1 MNERTD
7 YRSQLQA
14 GRWFQ
19 GLPEALQTHLLAL
32 AQPRQLPPG
41 QRLFA
46 RGDAPCGLYCVVEG
60 AIRISA
66 VSENGKEA
74 LLILVEAPHWFGEI
88 ALFDGQARTHD
99 AYAEGHTQLL
109 QVPQAALLELLRREP
124 HYWRDMALL

>member
-1 MNERTD
+1 MNARTD

-66 VSENGKEA
+66 VSEHGKEA
-74 LLILVEAPHWFGEI
+74 LLILVEPPHWFGEI
-88 ALFDGQARTHD
+88 ALFDGQART
-99 AYAEGHTQLL
+99 TTPTPK
-109 QVPQAALLELLRREP
+109 VPPNCCRCRRRHCSSCSGASRATGATWP
-124 HYWRDMALL
+124 C

>member
-88 ALFDGQARTHD
+88 VQAWREAT
-99 AYAEGHTQLL
+99 YA
-109 QVPQAALLELLRREP
+109 AAGVTPRPLPPPR
-124 HYWRDMALL
+124 AV

>member
-1 MNERTD
+1 M
-7 YRSQLQA
+7 
-14 GRWFQ
+14 
-19 GLPEALQTHLLAL
+19 
-32 AQPRQLPPG
+32 
-41 QRLFA
+41 
-46 RGDAPCGLYCVVEG
+46 VEG

-109 QVPQAALLELLRREP
+109 QIPQAALLELLRREP
-124 HYWRDMALL
+124 HYWRDMALLMSHSCAWHSSPWKRWPCCRPRNAWRGAC

>member
-46 RGDAPCGLYCVVEG
+46 RGDAPCGLY
-60 AIRISA
+60 
-66 VSENGKEA
+66 
-74 LLILVEAPHWFGEI
+74 
-88 ALFDGQARTHD
+88 
-99 AYAEGHTQLL
+99 
-109 QVPQAALLELLRREP
+109 
-124 HYWRDMALL
+124 

>member
-32 AQPRQLPPG
+32 AQPRHLPPG

-74 LLILVEAPHWFGEI
+74 PLILARRAPTTPTPKATPSYSRYRRRRCSNCF
-88 ALFDGQARTHD
+88 
-99 AYAEGHTQLL
+99 
-109 QVPQAALLELLRREP
+109 AASRITGATWP
-124 HYWRDMALL
+124 C